1 MDGVTRWNNL
11 VGKFSG
17 KFWVRLL
24 GGIFVMEFYSGKS
37 SVGNCRWEKTIGCC
51 IGLIGGWG
59 AEGEGGGG

>member
-1 MDGVTRWNNL
+1 M
-11 VGKFSG
+11 
-17 KFWVRLL
+17 RLL